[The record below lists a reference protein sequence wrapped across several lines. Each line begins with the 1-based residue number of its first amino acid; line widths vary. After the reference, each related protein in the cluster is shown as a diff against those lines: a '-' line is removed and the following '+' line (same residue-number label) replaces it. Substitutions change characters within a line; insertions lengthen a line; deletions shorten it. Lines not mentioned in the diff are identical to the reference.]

1 MGGYGEYFKKIGIH
15 LGTTVNMYN
24 HAQKELGKI
33 DKDVFK
39 LSGKAIGV
47 EPMNLEAP
55 ENEDQE

>member
-1 MGGYGEYFKKIGIH
+1 
-15 LGTTVNMYN
+15 MYN